1 MKGYLKVAPE
11 RTLDEEGF
19 FHTGDSGWFDE
30 HELLHFT
37 GRYNN
42 MIKTSGAN
50 VSPLEVEEAL
60 VSHPDIDEAAVV
72 GIPARTVGELVV
84 ACVVPRSGAML
95 TESSV
100 RESLRG
106 TLSSY
111 KIPRRV
117 LFFSDQSQLPR
128 TASNKFSVNAIRDL
142 VSELL
147 DDPANV
153 PAGASGSPAA
163 GPGRPDG

>member
-11 RTLDEEGF
+11 DTLDEEGF

-30 HELLHFT
+30 RELLHFT
-37 GRYNN
+37 GRFNN

-50 VSPLEVEEAL
+50 VSPLEVEGAL
-60 VSHPDIDEAAVV
+60 VARPDIDAAAVV
-72 GIPARTVGELVV
+72 GIPTPTTGEMVV
-84 ACVVPRSGAML
+84 ACVVPRSGAAL

-100 RESLRG
+100 RQSLRG

-117 LFFSDQSQLPR
+117 FFFSDQSELPR
-128 TASNKFSVNAIRDL
+128 TASNKFSVNAVRQL
-142 VSELL
+142 VRELL
-147 DDPANV
+147 DEPGDA
-153 PAGASGSPAA
+153 AADGSPSPAH
-163 GPGRPDG
+163 GPGRADA